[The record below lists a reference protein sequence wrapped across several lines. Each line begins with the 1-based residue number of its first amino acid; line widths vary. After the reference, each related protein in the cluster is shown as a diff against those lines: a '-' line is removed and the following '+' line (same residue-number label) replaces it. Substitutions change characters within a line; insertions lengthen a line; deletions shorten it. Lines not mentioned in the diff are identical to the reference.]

1 MKLSLGPVLFY
12 WDKAQLGNFY
22 AEMSA
27 LPLDVIYL
35 GETVFETP
43 GVLPGS
49 VAGVGARAASVQ
61 PGTDCVVEPDAD
73 RGGLELS
80 SLRRLC
86 DNGQLLVEANDMGA
100 VQFMAERKLPS
111 SVARH

>member
-35 GETVFETP
+35 GKPCVRN
-43 GVLPGS
+43 
-49 VAGVGARAASVQ
+49 AGRSPWISGWGWRASCKRAA
-61 PGTDCVVEPDAD
+61 
-73 RGGLELS
+73 RH
-80 SLRRLC
+80 RLC
-86 DNGQLLVEANDMGA
+86 CRA
-100 VQFMAERKLPS
+100 
-111 SVARH
+111 

>member
-35 GETVFETP
+35 GKP
-43 GVLPGS
+43 CAPNAGRSPGS
-49 VAGVGARAASVQ
+49 MVGVGA
-61 PGTDCVVEPDAD
+61 
-73 RGGLELS
+73 
-80 SLRRLC
+80 
-86 DNGQLLVEANDMGA
+86 
-100 VQFMAERKLPS
+100 
-111 SVARH
+111 

>member
-35 GETVFETP
+35 GKP
-43 GVLPGS
+43 SARNAGPSRWINGWAWGVS
-49 VAGVGARAASVQ
+49 CRRAA
-61 PGTDCVVEPDAD
+61 
-73 RGGLELS
+73 
-80 SLRRLC
+80 RRRSC
-86 DNGQLLVEANDMGA
+86 CRA
-100 VQFMAERKLPS
+100 
-111 SVARH
+111 